1 MTNTTGTGPD
11 PSARHAP
18 QDHGVLQ
25 LGALHPLLEEAL
37 AAEFSALRL
46 PEDPAEQDRFLE
58 RHAGDVR
65 VAVGSG
71 RTGVGADLMRRLPRL
86 EAVVHFGVGYDGTD
100 AAGAA
105 ARGIVMS
112 NTPDV
117 LTDAVA
123 DTALALYLDV
133 LRRFSAAD
141 RYVRRGQWESTGN
154 FPLGRHAS
162 GWRVGVLGLG
172 RIGRAVAVRLEA
184 LGCEI
189 HYHNR
194 RPATGSGYAYHGSAA
209 ELAVAVDVLVV
220 AVPGGPDSAGTVGAE
235 VLDAL
240 GPDGFLVNVARGS
253 VVDERALVAA
263 LQEGRLGG
271 AGLDVFADE
280 PRVPAALRELD
291 TVVLLPHVGSATVE
305 TRREMAELTLR
316 NLRSWLADGTLVT
329 PVP

>member
-1 MTNTTGTGPD
+1 MTDTTGTD
-11 PSARHAP
+11 PTETRRGR
-18 QDHGVLQ
+18 DVLQ
-25 LGALHPLLEEAL
+25 LGSLHPLVEEAL
-37 AAEFSALRL
+37 ATEFAALRL
-46 PEDPAEQDRFLE
+46 PEDPAEHEPFLA
-58 RHAGDVR
+58 RYADGVR
-65 VAVGSG
+65 VAVCSG
-71 RTGVGADLMRRLPRL
+71 RTGVGTELMRRLPRL

-105 ARGIVMS
+105 ARGIRLS

-133 LRRFSAAD
+133 LRGFSAAD
-141 RYVRRGQWESTGN
+141 RYVRAGRWETAGN
-154 FPLGRHAS
+154 FPLTRHAS
-162 GWRVGVLGLG
+162 GRRVGILGLG
-172 RIGRAVAVRLEA
+172 RIGRAVAGRLEA

-194 RPATGSGYAYHGSAA
+194 RPAPGTGYTYQGSPA
-209 ELAVAVDVLVV
+209 ELAAAVDVLVV
-220 AVPGGPDSAGTVGAE
+220 AVPGGPDSAGTVDAP
-235 VLDAL
+235 VLAAL
-240 GPDGFLVNVARGS
+240 GPEGFLVNVARGS
-253 VVDERALVAA
+253 VVDEEALVAA
-263 LQEGRLGG
+263 LREGRLGG

-316 NLRSWLADGTLVT
+316 NLRSYLADGTLVT
-329 PVP
+329 PVD

>member
-1 MTNTTGTGPD
+1 MTHATGTDPH
-11 PSARHAP
+11 PSAQHAP
-18 QDHGVLQ
+18 QEHGVLQ
-25 LGALHPLLEEAL
+25 LGPLHPLLEEAL
-37 AAEFSALRL
+37 SCEFSALRL
-46 PEDPAEQDRFLE
+46 PADPAEQDRFLA
-58 RHAGDVR
+58 RHADRVR

-71 RTGVGADLMRRLPRL
+71 RTGVGPELMRRLPRL

-141 RYVRRGQWESTGN
+141 RYVRAGRWEGEGDL
-154 FPLGRHAS
+154 PLSRHAS
-162 GWRVGVLGLG
+162 GRRVGILGLG

-194 RPATGSGYAYHGSAA
+194 RPAAGTDYAYHGSAR
-209 ELAVAVDVLVV
+209 ELAGAVDALVV
-220 AVPGGPDSAGTVGAE
+220 AVPGGPDSAGTVDAG

-240 GPDGFLVNVARGS
+240 GAEGFLVNVARGS
-253 VVDERALVAA
+253 VVDEPALVAA

-305 TRREMAELTLR
+305 TRREMAELALR

>member
-162 GWRVGVLGLG
+162 GRRVGVLGLG

-194 RPATGSGYAYHGSAA
+194 RPATGSG
-209 ELAVAVDVLVV
+209 
-220 AVPGGPDSAGTVGAE
+220 
-235 VLDAL
+235 
-240 GPDGFLVNVARGS
+240 
-253 VVDERALVAA
+253 
-263 LQEGRLGG
+263 
-271 AGLDVFADE
+271 
-280 PRVPAALRELD
+280 
-291 TVVLLPHVGSATVE
+291 
-305 TRREMAELTLR
+305 
-316 NLRSWLADGTLVT
+316 
-329 PVP
+329 

>member
-1 MTNTTGTGPD
+1 MTNATGTD
-11 PSARHAP
+11 PHSSAHP
-18 QDHGVLQ
+18 VPPEHGVLQ
-25 LGALHPLLEEAL
+25 LGPLHPVLEEAL
-37 AAEFSALRL
+37 ASEFSALLL
-46 PEDPAEQDRFLE
+46 PEDPAEQDRFLA
-58 RHAGDVR
+58 RHADGVR

-71 RTGVGADLMRRLPRL
+71 RTGVGTDLMRRLPRL

-100 AAGAA
+100 AAEAA

-141 RYVRRGQWESTGN
+141 RYVRQGLWESAGN
-154 FPLGRHAS
+154 FPLSRHAS
-162 GWRVGVLGLG
+162 GRRVGVLGLG

-194 RPATGSGYAYHGSAA
+194 RPAPGTGYPYHGSAA
-209 ELAVAVDVLVV
+209 ELAAAVDVLVV
-220 AVPGGPDSAGTVGAE
+220 AVPGGPDSAGTVDAG
-235 VLDAL
+235 VLAAL

-253 VVDERALVAA
+253 VVDEPALVAA

-291 TVVLLPHVGSATVE
+291 TVVLLPHVGSATEE
-305 TRREMAELTLR
+305 TRREMAELALR
-316 NLRSWLADGTLVT
+316 NLRGYLTDGTLVT
-329 PVP
+329 PVA